1 MNVFSVAVHIF
12 EHNRL
17 FLLALVQLY
26 TKCWDSYRTSC
37 GVSSQNKWMLQQRG
51 AHQTRWTPE
60 LRWSKADSKH
70 LPMISNQTLSALQE
84 QLLYFSP
91 VSLMQHYTWL
101 SQARQKH
108 TENTQTWKYTHNQK
122 AAGLQTRPLSYR
134 VVYACQNI
142 LFECLCA

>member
-1 MNVFSVAVHIF
+1 MNVFSVTVHIF
-12 EHNRL
+12 ECNRL
-17 FLLALVQLY
+17 FLLAPVQLY

-84 QLLYFSP
+84 QLLYFSL
-91 VSLMQHYTWL
+91 VSLMQRYTWL
-101 SQARQKH
+101 SQARHRKTHKH
-108 TENTQTWKYTHNQK
+108 E
-122 AAGLQTRPLSYR
+122 
-134 VVYACQNI
+134 NI
-142 LFECLCA
+142 LITKKQQACRRVLYLTELFMYAKTFSLNAYAHR